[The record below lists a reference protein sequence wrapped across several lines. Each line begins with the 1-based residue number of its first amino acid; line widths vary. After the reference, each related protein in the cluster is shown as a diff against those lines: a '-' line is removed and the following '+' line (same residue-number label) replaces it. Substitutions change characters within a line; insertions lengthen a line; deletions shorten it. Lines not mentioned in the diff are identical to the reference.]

1 MSHNKQSDDQKLNKI
16 LKAQEQTQKQIMHM
30 RKEQQQ
36 DRRKLDSVIERQKKL
51 NKYNTPY
58 PKPDGWVPGEIIKKR
73 MAEGRCKKCGLHV
86 HKYETC
92 AAKKY
97 LPETEKPTKGKDK
110 EEAND
115 YNMEEVTIPLA
126 TQEQETT
133 PFPEEE
139 EIPLRVENA
148 NTEYH
153 ELFDRWLEIQS
164 TVNNSLMDMGPSK
177 EKEAFLGKWMDT
189 QKDLNQRFIKM
200 EINNTTINQVYDGM
214 WKNGMIKEK
223 IIPKP
228 NEEIIT
234 DEEYLELIKYGY
246 TPAPS

>member
-1 MSHNKQSDDQKLNKI
+1 MSHNKQSNDQKLNKI

-36 DRRKLDSVIERQKKL
+36 DRRKLASIIERQKKL

-58 PKPDGWVPGEIIKKR
+58 PKPDGWVP
-73 MAEGRCKKCGLHV
+73 
-86 HKYETC
+86 
-92 AAKKY
+92 AKKY

-110 EEAND
+110 EEADD
-115 YNMEEVTIPLA
+115 YNMEDVIIPLA
-126 TQEQETT
+126 TQEQEAT
-133 PFPEEE
+133 PFLEEE
-139 EIPLRVENA
+139 EIPLRVENT

-153 ELFDRWLEIQS
+153 ELFDQWLEIQS